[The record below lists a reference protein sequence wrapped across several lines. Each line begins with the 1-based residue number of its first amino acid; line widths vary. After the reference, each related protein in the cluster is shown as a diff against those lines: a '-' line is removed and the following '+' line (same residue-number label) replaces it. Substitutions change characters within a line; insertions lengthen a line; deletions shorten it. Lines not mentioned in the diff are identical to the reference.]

1 MCSSYIGS
9 LTLKWC
15 SNCNPIL
22 HIFLKNLQNKVH
34 KIGRVY
40 LAAKLKQP
48 AKKEITKTWKRKIEI
63 GWKGRKENKNNSRKG
78 M

>member
-1 MCSSYIGS
+1 MRSSCIGP

-34 KIGRVY
+34 KNGRVY
-40 LAAKLKQP
+40 LEAILKQP
-48 AKKEITKTWKRKIEI
+48 AKKEITKLERERDRMEREQRK
-63 GWKGRKENKNNSRKG
+63 
-78 M
+78 